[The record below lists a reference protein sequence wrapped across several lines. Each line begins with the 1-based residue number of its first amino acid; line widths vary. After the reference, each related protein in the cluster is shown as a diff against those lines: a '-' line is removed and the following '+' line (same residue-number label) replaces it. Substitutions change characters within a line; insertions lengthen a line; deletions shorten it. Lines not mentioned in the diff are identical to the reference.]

1 MIRAFR
7 TCAICLAG
15 VIAGASPPAALAQ
28 NAYPAKPIRIVVP
41 LGPGGSG
48 DVIAR
53 ILAIPLQ
60 QALGQGIIVENRGG
74 AGSNIGTVAVARAE
88 PDGYTLLLTTS
99 AFVANPGLYRSISY
113 DPFRD
118 FAPVADLAV
127 SPNVLVANPRSGI
140 HSIAE
145 LIAMARAHPD
155 QINYSSGGIGTT
167 ANLAVEMLKV
177 RAGINLTHISYPGGG
192 PATQAVLAGT
202 VQVAAL
208 SMPNVHELARAGTVR
223 PLAITGATRWGDL
236 AEVPTLIEAGFPDVV
251 SETAHLLLAP
261 AATPPDIVAR
271 LARETI
277 AILERRDMREKL
289 TRVGFSTVAG
299 GPDAL
304 KARIAREVPYYKAL
318 AVQAN
323 IHLD

>member
-1 MIRAFR
+1 M
-7 TCAICLAG
+7 
-15 VIAGASPPAALAQ
+15 
-28 NAYPAKPIRIVVP
+28 
-41 LGPGGSG
+41 
-48 DVIAR
+48 
-53 ILAIPLQ
+53 
-60 QALGQGIIVENRGG
+60 
-74 AGSNIGTVAVARAE
+74 
-88 PDGYTLLLTTS
+88 
-99 AFVANPGLYRSISY
+99 
-113 DPFRD
+113 
-118 FAPVADLAV
+118 
-127 SPNVLVANPRSGI
+127 
-140 HSIAE
+140 
-145 LIAMARAHPD
+145 
-155 QINYSSGGIGTT
+155 
-167 ANLAVEMLKV
+167 
-177 RAGINLTHISYPGGG
+177 
-192 PATQAVLAGT
+192 
-202 VQVAAL
+202 QVAAL
-208 SMPNVHELARAGTVR
+208 SMPNVQELARAGTVR

-251 SETAHLLLAP
+251 SDTAHLLLAP